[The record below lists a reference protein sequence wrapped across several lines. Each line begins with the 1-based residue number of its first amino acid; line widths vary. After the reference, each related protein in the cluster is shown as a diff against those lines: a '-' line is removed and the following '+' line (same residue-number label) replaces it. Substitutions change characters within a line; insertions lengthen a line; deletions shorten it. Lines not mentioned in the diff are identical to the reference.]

1 MTSKSYAAIDSME
14 DLMPT
19 RTTLA
24 LKASDAMGERLR
36 HLRERLGLTQI
47 DIAARLGVGQ
57 TVVSRIEG
65 RSDLLLSTIRS
76 YLNALGSSLNVR
88 AVLKSGAVFDLDVL
102 SNVESSTNQLMFP
115 ELLSNERDEDVTR
128 DVVFSIHPGHASK
141 ILTGEKTV
149 ELRRRFTDELT
160 PGGLAFIYSTS
171 PTRALTGVAKIH
183 DVQRL
188 KLPALWKQYRSNFC
202 VQKNDFENYFAGLE
216 RGYAIVLKSAQPLPR
231 PISLQELR
239 DRCGFAPPQSFRYAP
254 ASLRGL
260 VDHERAQGL
269 N

>member
-1 MTSKSYAAIDSME
+1 
-14 DLMPT
+14 MPT
-19 RTTLA
+19 ENSDLDI
-24 LKASDAMGERLR
+24 SDAVGERLR
-36 HLRERLGLTQI
+36 HLREQLGLTQV
-47 DIAARLGVGQ
+47 DVAARLGVGQ

-76 YLNALGSSLNVR
+76 YLIALGGSLNIR
-88 AVLKSGAVFDLDVL
+88 AVLKSGAVFDLDDHGEVSSDVDT
-102 SNVESSTNQLMFP
+102 SNHRLAFP
-115 ELLSNERDEDVTR
+115 KLLPSQATGDAIK

-149 ELRRRFTDELT
+149 ELRRRFTEELT

-188 KLPALWKQYRSNFC
+188 KLPDLWKQHRSSFC
-202 VQKNDFENYFAGLE
+202 VRKDDFENYFAGLE
-216 RGYAIVLKSAQPLPR
+216 RGYAIILKSAQPLPR